1 MATGKRF
8 RQQAQKVQKG
18 RLYPPAEAI
27 NLIKETASAKFDET
41 VEVHARLGVNV
52 RHAEEQLR
60 GTLALPNGLGKEV
73 RIAVFAQGDKARDAE
88 AAGADIV
95 GSEDLA
101 KEIEDGRDDFD
112 VVIATPDMMPVV
124 GRLGRILGPSGKMPN
139 PKVGT
144 VTDDVEKAVGESK
157 AGKVEYRT
165 DRQAIVHLAI
175 GKASFD
181 ARQLL
186 ENYAAVMEEITR
198 AKPAS
203 AKGRYILSLSVSTTM
218 GPGIPV
224 DPSLATE
231 REILPDGNAATGAA
245 PASEPA
251 AA

>member
-1 MATGKRF
+1 MAAGKRF
-8 RQQAQKVQKG
+8 RQQAQKVQ
-18 RLYPPAEAI
+18 RDHLYPPAEAI
-27 NLIKETASAKFDET
+27 NLIKETASARFDET
-41 VEVHARLGVNV
+41 VEVHVRLGVNV

-101 KEIEDGRDDFD
+101 KEIEEGRDDFD

-124 GRLGRILGPSGKMPN
+124 GRLGRVLGPSGKMPN

-144 VTDDVEKAVGESK
+144 VTTDVEKAVGESK

-231 REILPDGNAATGAA
+231 REILPDEDAAAGAA
-245 PASEPA
+245 PESEPA